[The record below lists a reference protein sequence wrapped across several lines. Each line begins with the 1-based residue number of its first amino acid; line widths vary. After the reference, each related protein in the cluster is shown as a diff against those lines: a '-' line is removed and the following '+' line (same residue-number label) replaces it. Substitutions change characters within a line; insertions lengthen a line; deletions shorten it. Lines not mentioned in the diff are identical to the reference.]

1 MIFFCVSIVKKLLAP
16 TLSSVRKKTS
26 SNDMSPIEETLIG
39 EDDED
44 DPMVTNLEQDE
55 TETETETQRKR
66 YSHNFPKISLW
77 FFLN

>member
-16 TLSSVRKKTS
+16 TLSSVRKKPS
-26 SNDMSPIEETLIG
+26 SNDLSPIEETLIG

-55 TETETETQRKR
+55 TETETQRKR